1 MPLVKL
7 YANLRKVA
15 GTKELFV
22 EGADLGSVLSGLV
35 RLHLPLE
42 EIILEGEGV
51 RPHIVV
57 TVNGHHVTELNVSLA
72 EDDVVAIFPPI
83 AGG

>member
-7 YANLRKVA
+7 FASLRKVA
-15 GTKELFV
+15 GAKELFV
-22 EGADLGSVLSGLV
+22 AGADLGSVLSGLV
-35 RLHLPLE
+35 RLHPPLE
-42 EIILEGEGV
+42 EKILEGEGL

-57 TVNGHHVTELNVSLA
+57 TVNGHHVTELNVNLA
-72 EDDVVAIFPPI
+72 EEDVVAIFPPI

>member
-7 YANLRKVA
+7 YASLRNLA
-15 GTKELFV
+15 GTKELPIA
-22 EGADLGSVLSGLV
+22 GATIRIVLNELVKRSPDVGSV
-35 RLHLPLE
+35 
-42 EIILEGEGV
+42 ILENRNL

-57 TVNGHHVTELNVSLA
+57 TLNGHNVSDL
-72 EDDVVAIFPPI
+72 DDTVTDQDVVAIFPPI

>member
-1 MPLVKL
+1 MPIVKL

-22 EGADLGSVLSGLV
+22 AGADVGSVLSGLV
-35 RLHLPLE
+35 RLHPPLE
-42 EIILEGEGV
+42 EKILEDEGL

-57 TVNGHHVTELNVSLA
+57 TVNGHHVTDMKVSLA
-72 EDDVVAIFPPI
+72 EEDVVAIFPPI